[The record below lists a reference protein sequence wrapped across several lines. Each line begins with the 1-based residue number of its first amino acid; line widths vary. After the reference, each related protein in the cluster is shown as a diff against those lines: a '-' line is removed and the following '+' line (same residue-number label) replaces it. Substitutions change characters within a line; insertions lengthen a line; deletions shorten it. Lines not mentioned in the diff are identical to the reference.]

1 MLTSLGLILII
12 GYILGL
18 LFEKLNLPSL
28 LGMLITGIIVGPFAL
43 NLLDKNI
50 LIISGDLRKFALII
64 ILLRAGLAL
73 DLRDLKQVGRPAV
86 LLCFVPA
93 VFEIAAI
100 TLIAPHLFDI
110 SYLEA
115 GILGTVIAAVSP
127 AVVVPRMLK
136 LMHQN
141 YGSDKKIPQLI
152 MAGASVD
159 DIFVIILFFTLLR
172 ISQGGQ
178 VTTFDF
184 FKAPLSIILGA
195 AFGVITGYSLSYIF
209 KRFHIRDSSKII
221 ILLSLS
227 ILLVALETV
236 TESYLPFSALLGVM
250 FAGMTILK
258 QLPNL
263 AARLSAKLSKL
274 WIAAEI
280 ILFVLVGAAVDLSV
294 LKIVSISA
302 VILLA
307 FSLGA
312 RMLGVILSVSGS
324 HLNAKERVFCMVAYT
339 PKATV
344 QAAIGSIP
352 LAYGLSSGNIILAV
366 AVLSIIITAP
376 IGALLIDKLKTNLHH
391 EESTDIYT

>member
-1 MLTSLGLILII
+1 MLTSLGLLLII

-43 NLLDKNI
+43 NLLDENI
-50 LIISGDLRKFALII
+50 LTISGDLRKFALII

-73 DLRDLKQVGRPAV
+73 DLKDLKQVGRPAV
-86 LLCFVPA
+86 LLCFIPA

-100 TLIAPHLFDI
+100 TIIAPLLFDI
-110 SYLEA
+110 SFLEA
-115 GILGTVIAAVSP
+115 CILGTVIAAVSP

-178 VTTFDF
+178 ITTFDF

-195 AFGVITGYSLSYIF
+195 AFGVIIGYTLSYVF
-209 KRFHIRDSSKII
+209 KKFHIRDSSKII

-227 ILLVALETV
+227 ILLVALESV

-263 AARLSAKLSKL
+263 AVRLSAKLSKL

-307 FSLGA
+307 LSLTA
-312 RMLGVILSVSGS
+312 RMLGVLLSVSGS
-324 HLNAKERVFCMVAYT
+324 HLNAKERVFCMAAYT

-352 LAYGLSSGNIILAV
+352 LAYGLESGNIISAV

-376 IGALLIDKLKTNLHH
+376 IGALLIDKLKKNLNSSQTHN
-391 EESTDIYT
+391 IL

>member
-1 MLTSLGLILII
+1 MLTSLGLILIV

-18 LFEKLNLPSL
+18 LFKKLNLPSL
-28 LGMLITGIIVGPFAL
+28 LGMLITGIVVGPFAL
-43 NLLDKNI
+43 DLLDANI
-50 LIISGDLRKFALII
+50 LLISADLRKFALII

-73 DLRDLKQVGRPAV
+73 DLKDLKQVGRPAI

-93 VFEIAAI
+93 ILEIVAI
-100 TLIAPHLFDI
+100 TLLAPIIFKI
-110 SYLEA
+110 SYMDA
-115 GILGTVIAAVSP
+115 AIMGTVVAAVSP

-136 LMHQN
+136 MMKDG
-141 YGSDKKIPQLI
+141 YGEDKKIPQLI

-159 DIFVIILFFTLLR
+159 DIFVIILFFTLLS
-172 ISQGGQ
+172 ISQGGS

-195 AFGVITGYSLSYIF
+195 AFGAVTGYSLSYVF

-221 ILLSLS
+221 IILSLS
-227 ILLVALETV
+227 ILLVALEGL

-258 QLPNL
+258 QLPKL
-263 AARLSAKLSKL
+263 ATRLSSKLSKL

-302 VILLA
+302 LILLA
-307 FSLGA
+307 CSLLA
-312 RMLGVILSVSGS
+312 RMIGVALSVSGS
-324 HLNAKERVFCMVAYT
+324 QLNSKERLFCMVAYT

-344 QAAIGSIP
+344 QAAIGTIP
-352 LAYGLSSGNIILAV
+352 LAYGLESGNIILSV

-376 IGALLIDKLKTNLHH
+376 IGAVLIDRLKKNLNH
-391 EESTDIYT
+391 

>member
-1 MLTSLGLILII
+1 MLTSLGIILIS

-18 LFEKLNLPSL
+18 AFEKINLPSL

-43 NLLDKNI
+43 NLLDENI
-50 LIISGDLRKFALII
+50 LAISADLRKFALII

-73 DLRDLKQVGRPAV
+73 DLKDLRQVGRPAV

-100 TLIAPHLFDI
+100 TLIAPLIFDI

-136 LMHQN
+136 LIKEG

-159 DIFVIILFFTLLR
+159 DVFVIILFFTLLK
-172 ISQGGQ
+172 ISTGGS

-195 AFGVITGYSLSYIF
+195 AFGVIIGYFLSYLF
-209 KRFHIRDSSKII
+209 RKFHIRDSSKII

-227 ILLVALETV
+227 ILLVAIEPL
-236 TESYLPFSALLGVM
+236 TESFIPFSALLGVM

-258 QLPNL
+258 QLPQV
-263 AARLSAKLSKL
+263 AGRLSAKLSKL

-294 LKIVSISA
+294 LKVVSLSA
-302 VILLA
+302 VLLLA
-307 FSLGA
+307 LSLTA
-312 RMLGVILSVSGS
+312 RMLGVSISVSGS
-324 HLNAKERVFCMVAYT
+324 HLNRKEKIFAMAAYS

-344 QAAIGSIP
+344 QAAIGTIP
-352 LAYGLSSGNIILAV
+352 LAYGLASGNIILSV

-376 IGALLIDKLKTNLHH
+376 IGALLIDKLKNNLDR
-391 EESTDIYT
+391 STHDNNS

>member
-1 MLTSLGLILII
+1 MLTSLGLLLII

-43 NLLDKNI
+43 NLLDENI
-50 LIISGDLRKFALII
+50 LTISGDLRKFALII

-73 DLRDLKQVGRPAV
+73 DLKDLKQVGRPAV
-86 LLCFVPA
+86 LLCFIPA

-100 TLIAPHLFDI
+100 TIIAPLLFDI
-110 SYLEA
+110 SFLEA
-115 GILGTVIAAVSP
+115 CILGTVIAAVSP

-178 VTTFDF
+178 ITTFDF

-195 AFGVITGYSLSYIF
+195 AFGVIIGYTLSYVF
-209 KRFHIRDSSKII
+209 KKFHIRDSSKII

-227 ILLVALETV
+227 ILLVALESV

-263 AARLSAKLSKL
+263 AVRLSAKLSKL

-307 FSLGA
+307 LSLTA

-324 HLNAKERVFCMVAYT
+324 HLNAKERVFCMAAYT

-352 LAYGLSSGNIILAV
+352 LAYGLESGNIILAV

-376 IGALLIDKLKTNLHH
+376 IGALLIDKLKKNLNSSQTHN
-391 EESTDIYT
+391 IL

>member
-1 MLTSLGLILII
+1 MLTSLGLILIF
-12 GYILGL
+12 GYLLGL
-18 LFEKLNLPSL
+18 VFQKLNLPSL
-28 LGMLITGIIVGPFAL
+28 LGMLITGIIVGPYAL
-43 NLLDKNI
+43 NLLDENI
-50 LIISGDLRKFALII
+50 LLISADLRKFALII

-73 DLRDLKQVGRPAV
+73 DLKDLKKVGRPAV

-93 VFEIAAI
+93 LLEIAAI
-100 TLIAPHLFDI
+100 VLIAPLLFDI
-110 SYLEA
+110 TYLDA
-115 GILGTVIAAVSP
+115 GIMGAVIAAVSP
-127 AVVVPRMLK
+127 AVVVPRMLR
-136 LMHQN
+136 LMKDG
-141 YGSDKKIPQLI
+141 YGRDKNIPQLI

-159 DIFVIILFFTLLR
+159 DIFVIIIFFTLMRVAL
-172 ISQGGQ
+172 GGS

-195 AFGVITGYSLSYIF
+195 ASGIITGLSLSYIF

-227 ILLVALETV
+227 ILLVALESL

-258 QLPNL
+258 QLPEL
-263 AARLSAKLSKL
+263 AGRLSSKLSKL

-302 VILLA
+302 IILLA
-307 FSLGA
+307 GSLTA
-312 RMLGVILSVSGS
+312 RMFGVAISVSGS
-324 HLNAKERVFCMVAYT
+324 HLTKKERFFCMVAYT

-344 QAAIGSIP
+344 QAAIGTIP
-352 LAYGLSSGNIILAV
+352 LAAGLASGNIILSV

-376 IGALLIDKLKTNLHH
+376 IGAVLIDRLKKNLNH
-391 EESTDIYT
+391 

>member
-1 MLTSLGLILII
+1 MLTSLGLILIV

-28 LGMLITGIIVGPFAL
+28 LGMLITGIVVGPFAL
-43 NLLDKNI
+43 NLLDANI
-50 LIISGDLRKFALII
+50 LLISSDLRKFALII

-73 DLRDLKQVGRPAV
+73 DLKDLQQVGRPAV
-86 LLCFVPA
+86 LLCFIPA
-93 VFEIAAI
+93 ILEIAAI
-100 TLIAPHLFDI
+100 TLLAPIIFKI
-110 SYLEA
+110 SYLDA
-115 GILGTVIAAVSP
+115 AIMGTVVAAVSP

-136 LMHQN
+136 MMKQG
-141 YGSDKKIPQLI
+141 YGKDKKIPQLI

-159 DIFVIILFFTLLR
+159 DIFVIILFFTFLN
-172 ISQGGQ
+172 ISQGGA
-178 VTTFDF
+178 VSTFDF

-195 AFGVITGYSLSYIF
+195 AFGVLTGYVLSYIF
-209 KRFHIRDSSKII
+209 KKFHIRDSSKVII
-221 ILLSLS
+221 ILSLS
-227 ILLVALETV
+227 ILLVALEAL

-258 QLPNL
+258 QLPEL
-263 AARLSAKLSKL
+263 ASRLSTKLSKL

-294 LKIVSISA
+294 LKVVSISA

-307 FSLGA
+307 CSLLA
-312 RMLGVILSVSGS
+312 RMIGVALSVSGS
-324 HLNAKERVFCMVAYT
+324 HLNAKERLFCMVAYT

-344 QAAIGSIP
+344 QAAIGTIP
-352 LAYGLSSGNIILAV
+352 LAYGLESGNIILSV

-376 IGALLIDKLKTNLHH
+376 IGAVLIDRLKKNLNH
-391 EESTDIYT
+391 

>member
-1 MLTSLGLILII
+1 MLTSLGLILIV
-12 GYILGL
+12 GYLLGL
-18 LFEKLNLPSL
+18 VFEKLNLPSL
-28 LGMLITGIIVGPFAL
+28 LGMLITGIVVGPFAL
-43 NLLDKNI
+43 NLLDENI

-73 DLRDLKQVGRPAV
+73 DLKDLKQVGRPAI

-93 VFEIAAI
+93 ILEIVAI
-100 TLIAPHLFDI
+100 TLLAPMLFDI

-115 GILGTVIAAVSP
+115 GILGTVVAAVSP

-136 LMHQN
+136 LMN
-141 YGSDKKIPQLI
+141 EGYGKDKKIPQMI

-159 DIFVIILFFTLLR
+159 DIFVIILFFTLLG
-172 ISQGGQ
+172 ISQGGN
-178 VTTFDF
+178 VSAFDF

-195 AFGVITGYSLSYIF
+195 AFGVLSGYSLSYLF
-209 KRFHIRDSSKII
+209 RRFHIRDTSKII
-221 ILLSLS
+221 ILLSVS
-227 ILLVALETV
+227 ILLVALESV

-263 AARLSAKLSKL
+263 AERLSSKLSKL

-294 LKIVSISA
+294 LKVVSISA
-302 VILLA
+302 LLLLA
-307 FSLGA
+307 CALAA
-312 RMLGVILSVSGS
+312 RMMGVAFSVSGS
-324 HLNAKERVFCMVAYT
+324 HLNAKERLFCMVSYT

-344 QAAIGSIP
+344 QAAIGTIP
-352 LAYGLSSGNIILAV
+352 LAYGLQSGNIILSV

-376 IGALLIDKLKTNLHH
+376 IGAVLIDKLKKNLNH
-391 EESTDIYT
+391 

>member
-1 MLTSLGLILII
+1 MLTSLGLILIF

-18 LFEKLNLPSL
+18 LFEKINLPSL

-43 NLLDKNI
+43 NLLDENI
-50 LIISGDLRKFALII
+50 LIISADLRKFALII

-73 DLRDLKQVGRPAV
+73 DLKDLKQVGRPAI

-93 VFEIAAI
+93 VLEILAI
-100 TLIAPHLFDI
+100 TFLAPLFFNI

-115 GILGTVIAAVSP
+115 GIMGTVIAAVSP

-136 LMHQN
+136 LMKDG
-141 YGSDKKIPQLI
+141 YGEDKKIPQLI

-159 DIFVIILFFTLLR
+159 DIFVIIVFFTLLR
-172 ISQGGQ
+172 ISQGGA

-195 AFGVITGYSLSYIF
+195 AFGVITGYSLTYIF
-209 KRFHIRDSSKII
+209 KRFHIRDSAKII
-221 ILLSLS
+221 ILLSVS
-227 ILLVALETV
+227 ILLVALEPFTD
-236 TESYLPFSALLGVM
+236 SFLPFSALLGVM

-258 QLPNL
+258 QLPQL
-263 AARLSAKLSKL
+263 AGRLSSKLSKL

-294 LKIVSISA
+294 LKVVSVSAIV
-302 VILLA
+302 LLA
-307 FSLGA
+307 CGLIA
-312 RMLGVILSVSGS
+312 RMSGVAISVSGS
-324 HLNAKERVFCMVAYT
+324 SLNPKERVFCMVAYT

-344 QAAIGSIP
+344 QAAIGTIP
-352 LAYGLSSGNIILAV
+352 LAYGLQSGNIILSV

-376 IGALLIDKLKTNLHH
+376 IGAILIDKLKKNLKH
-391 EESTDIYT
+391 

>member
-18 LFEKLNLPSL
+18 LFEKFNLPSL

-43 NLLDKNI
+43 NLLDENI

-73 DLRDLKQVGRPAV
+73 DLKDLRQVGRPAV

-100 TLIAPHLFDI
+100 TLIAPLLFDI

-227 ILLVALETV
+227 ILLVALETI

-263 AARLSAKLSKL
+263 AVRLSAKLSKL

-302 VILLA
+302 IILLA
-307 FSLGA
+307 FSLAA

-324 HLNAKERVFCMVAYT
+324 HLNTKERLFCMVAYT

-391 EESTDIYT
+391 EESTDIYM

>member
-1 MLTSLGLILII
+1 MLTSLGLILIF

-28 LGMLITGIIVGPFAL
+28 LGMLIIGIAVGPFAL
-43 NLLDKNI
+43 NLLDENI

-73 DLRDLKQVGRPAV
+73 DLKDLKQVGRPAL

-93 VFEIAAI
+93 VLEIVAI
-100 TLIAPHLFDI
+100 GLIAPMLFDI

-115 GILGTVIAAVSP
+115 AILGTVVAAVSP
-127 AVVVPRMLK
+127 AVVVPRMLNLIK
-136 LMHQN
+136 DG
-141 YGSDKKIPQLI
+141 YGKDKKIPQLI

-159 DIFVIILFFTLLR
+159 DIFVIILFFTLLG
-172 ISQGGQ
+172 ISQGGN

-195 AFGVITGYSLSYIF
+195 AFGVITGYSLSYAF
-209 KRFHIRDSSKII
+209 KRFHIRDTSKII
-221 ILLSLS
+221 VLLSVS
-227 ILLVALETV
+227 ILLVALESI

-263 AARLSAKLSKL
+263 ADRLSSKLSKL

-280 ILFVLVGAAVDLSV
+280 MLFVLVGAAVDLSV
-294 LKIVSISA
+294 LKAVSVGAI
-302 VILLA
+302 ILLT
-307 FSLGA
+307 FSLLA
-312 RMLGVILSVSGS
+312 RMFGVALSVSGS
-324 HLNAKERVFCMVAYT
+324 HLNRGERLFCMVAYT

-344 QAAIGSIP
+344 QAAIGTIP
-352 LAYGLSSGNIILAV
+352 LAYGLASGNIILSI

-376 IGALLIDKLKTNLHH
+376 IGAILIDRLKKNLNH
-391 EESTDIYT
+391 D

>member
-1 MLTSLGLILII
+1 MLTSLGLILIF

-43 NLLDKNI
+43 DLLDENI
-50 LIISGDLRKFALII
+50 LLISADLRKFALII

-73 DLRDLKQVGRPAV
+73 DLKDLKQVGRPAL

-93 VFEIAAI
+93 ILEIIAI
-100 TLIAPHLFDI
+100 VIIAPMLFNI

-115 GILGTVIAAVSP
+115 GILGTVVAAVSP

-136 LMHQN
+136 MMKDG
-141 YGSDKKIPQLI
+141 YGKDKKIPQLI

-159 DIFVIILFFTLLR
+159 DIFVIILFFTLMR
-172 ISQGGQ
+172 ISQGGG

-184 FKAPLSIILGA
+184 IKAPLSILLGA
-195 AFGVITGYSLSYIF
+195 AFGVITGYCLSYIF

-221 ILLSLS
+221 IILSLS
-227 ILLVALETV
+227 ILLVALEFL

-250 FAGMTILK
+250 FVGMTILK
-258 QLPNL
+258 QLPEL
-263 AARLSAKLSKL
+263 ATRLSSKLSKL

-294 LKIVSISA
+294 LKIISISA

-307 FSLGA
+307 FSLLA
-312 RMLGVILSVSGS
+312 RMIGVALSVSTS
-324 HLNAKERVFCMVAYT
+324 NLNKKERLFCMVAYT

-344 QAAIGSIP
+344 QAAIGTIP
-352 LAYGLSSGNIILAV
+352 LAYGLTSGNIILSV

-376 IGALLIDKLKTNLHH
+376 IGAILIDKLKKNLNH
-391 EESTDIYT
+391 